1 MSAILPERHHLD
13 ELFAAIDSRD
23 TDAFLEFLTE
33 DGAFRFGSA
42 PTIHGRD
49 AIRNVL
55 NEFFASIAGLQHAI
69 GNVIASGDALICEG
83 TVVYERLD
91 SREVSIPFVNVF
103 EYVGQR
109 IAEYKIYIDIGPLY
123 AD

>member
-1 MSAILPERHHLD
+1 MSTILRERHQLE
-13 ELFAAIDSRD
+13 ELFAAIDSRN

-49 AIRNVL
+49 NIRGVL
-55 NEFFASIAGLQHAI
+55 NDFFASIAGLQHTI
-69 GNVIASGDALICEG
+69 GNVIASGDTLICEG
-83 TVVYERLD
+83 TVEYERLD
-91 SREVSIPFVNVF
+91 SRAVSIPFANVF
-103 EYVGQR
+103 EYAGQR

>member
-1 MSAILPERHHLD
+1 MSAILPERHQLV
-13 ELFAAIDSRD
+13 ELMAAIDSRD

-33 DGAFRFGSA
+33 DSAFHFGSA
-42 PTIHGRD
+42 PAVHGRG

-55 NEFFASIAGLQHAI
+55 NDFFASIAGLQHTI
-69 GNVIASGDALICEG
+69 GNVIASGDTLICEG

-91 SREVSIPFVNVF
+91 SREVSIPFVNIF
-103 EYVGQR
+103 EYAGQR